1 MQTTNQITHSITLT
15 LSSTMQIIAA
25 GLIAL
30 AVLYGV
36 GFNEMDVAHNAAH
49 DARHAMVFPC
59 H

>member
-1 MQTTNQITHSITLT
+1 MSTVTQATQTTTLT
-15 LSSTMQIIAA
+15 LSSTLQIISA

-30 AVLYGV
+30 VVLYGV

-49 DARHAMVFPC
+49 DSRHAMVFPC